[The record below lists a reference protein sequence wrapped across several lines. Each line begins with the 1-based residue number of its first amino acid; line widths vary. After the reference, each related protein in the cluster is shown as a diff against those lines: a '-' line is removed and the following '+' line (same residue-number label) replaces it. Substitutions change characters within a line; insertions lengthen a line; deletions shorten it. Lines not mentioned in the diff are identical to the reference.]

1 MATEYT
7 TANYLGRSGFSLH
20 SLCRMQDFYQMYEG
34 YLEALKQ
41 VMEVGWTQNI
51 VILEA
56 DLDMGARC
64 WYLQA
69 AQQFSTDRRYRGD
82 IWVEG
87 QRGSS
92 ESKRTIANCFWSY
105 RDKEHPPRTVAASA
119 QKTQYSPYRQRIMS
133 NKAVK
138 FIYAKNKG
146 QLHDKSCPEVQ
157 KIPDEELCCSGKYL
171 SNISHSNVSVV
182 R

>member
-1 MATEYT
+1 M
-7 TANYLGRSGFSLH
+7 GRRTKGILQEQKDYSKL
-20 SLCRMQDFYQMYEG
+20 L
-34 YLEALKQ
+34 LE
-41 VMEVGWTQNI
+41 
-51 VILEA
+51 
-56 DLDMGARC
+56 
-64 WYLQA
+64 LQ
-69 AQQFSTDRRYRGD
+69 
-82 IWVEG
+82 G
-87 QRGSS
+87 QRTPAPQP
-92 ESKRTIANCFWSY
+92 K
-105 RDKEHPPRTVAASA
+105 KTVAASA

-133 NKAVK
+133 NKAVN